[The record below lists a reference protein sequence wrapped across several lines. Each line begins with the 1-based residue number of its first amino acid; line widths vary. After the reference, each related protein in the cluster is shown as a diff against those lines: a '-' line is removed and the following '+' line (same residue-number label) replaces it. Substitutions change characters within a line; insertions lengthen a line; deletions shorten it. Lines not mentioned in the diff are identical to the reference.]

1 MKRKQLFSFLIDLLF
16 YIAGGMIYSVAVL
29 LFLTENEISPGGLT
43 GIATILNYLFSLPI
57 GTVVFILNIPLLAA
71 GFIKFGGVFIAKTAV
86 ATAVMSLTLD
96 ISGLFMPKM
105 KIDPILAALFG
116 GLLMGL
122 GISLFMLRGATTGG
136 TDIIAKLINRKFPH
150 LTVGRLMLAA
160 DAAVVGLS
168 ALVYK
173 NMESALYA
181 VIAIYAS
188 SRVMDLILYGADRG
202 KIIYVITDN
211 AKELSDSIM
220 SLINRGVTLL
230 DVTGAYTGTKRQML
244 MCTVRRHEV
253 AAVCR
258 LATSCD
264 KNAFIIVGEA
274 GEVLGEG
281 FKRNAS

>member
-173 NMESALYA
+173 NIESALYA

-258 LATSCD
+258 LATNCD

-281 FKRNAS
+281 FKRNA

>member
-1 MKRKQLFSFLIDLLF
+1 MKRKQLFSFLVDLLF

-274 GEVLGEG
+274 GEGLGEG
-281 FKRNAS
+281 FKTNI

>member
-1 MKRKQLFSFLIDLLF
+1 MKRKQLFSFLVDLLF
-16 YIAGGMIYSVAVL
+16 YIAGGIIYSVAVL

-96 ISGLFMPKM
+96 ISGLFIPKM

-173 NMESALYA
+173 NIESALYA

-258 LATSCD
+258 LATNCD

-281 FKRNAS
+281 FKRNA

>member
-96 ISGLFMPKM
+96 ISGIFMPKM

-168 ALVYK
+168 ALVYR
-173 NMESALYA
+173 NVESALYA

-281 FKRNAS
+281 FKRNA

>member
-71 GFIKFGGVFIAKTAV
+71 GFIKFGGIFIAKTAV

-168 ALVYK
+168 ALVYR
-173 NMESALYA
+173 NVESALYA

-258 LATSCD
+258 LATNCD

-281 FKRNAS
+281 FKRNA

>member
-16 YIAGGMIYSVAVL
+16 YITGGIIYSVAVL

-43 GIATILNYLFSLPI
+43 GIATILNYIFSLPI

-244 MCTVRRHEV
+244 MCIVRRHEV

-258 LATSCD
+258 LATNCD

-281 FKRNAS
+281 FKRNA

>member
-1 MKRKQLFSFLIDLLF
+1 MKRKQLFSFLVDLLF

-281 FKRNAS
+281 FKRNA

>member
-71 GFIKFGGVFIAKTAV
+71 GFIKFGGVFIVKTAV
-86 ATAVMSLTLD
+86 ASAVMSLTLD

-105 KIDPILAALFG
+105 QIDPILAALFG
-116 GLLMGL
+116 GLLMGM

-281 FKRNAS
+281 FKTNI

>member
-1 MKRKQLFSFLIDLLF
+1 MKRKQLFSFLVDLLF

-71 GFIKFGGVFIAKTAV
+71 GFIKFGGVFIVKTAV

-211 AKELSDSIM
+211 VKELSDSIM

-281 FKRNAS
+281 FKTNI

>member
-71 GFIKFGGVFIAKTAV
+71 GFIKFGGVFIAKTAI

-258 LATSCD
+258 LATNCD

-281 FKRNAS
+281 FKRNA

>member
-16 YIAGGMIYSVAVL
+16 YIAGGIIYSVAVL

-71 GFIKFGGVFIAKTAV
+71 GFIKFGGIFIAKTAV
-86 ATAVMSLTLD
+86 ATAVMSLTID

-281 FKRNAS
+281 FKTNI

>member
-16 YIAGGMIYSVAVL
+16 YIAGGIIYSVAVL

-281 FKRNAS
+281 FKTNI

>member
-71 GFIKFGGVFIAKTAV
+71 GFIKFGGIFIAKTAV

-136 TDIIAKLINRKFPH
+136 TDIIAKLINCKFPH

-258 LATSCD
+258 LAISCD

-281 FKRNAS
+281 FKTNI

>member
-1 MKRKQLFSFLIDLLF
+1 
-16 YIAGGMIYSVAVL
+16 
-29 LFLTENEISPGGLT
+29 
-43 GIATILNYLFSLPI
+43 
-57 GTVVFILNIPLLAA
+57 
-71 GFIKFGGVFIAKTAV
+71 
-86 ATAVMSLTLD
+86 
-96 ISGLFMPKM
+96 
-105 KIDPILAALFG
+105 
-116 GLLMGL
+116 
-122 GISLFMLRGATTGG
+122 
-136 TDIIAKLINRKFPH
+136 
-150 LTVGRLMLAA
+150 MLAA

-281 FKRNAS
+281 FKTNI

>member
-1 MKRKQLFSFLIDLLF
+1 MKRKQLFSFLVDLLF
-16 YIAGGMIYSVAVL
+16 YIAGGIIYSVAVL

-281 FKRNAS
+281 FKTNI

>member
-1 MKRKQLFSFLIDLLF
+1 MKRKQLFSFLVDLLF

-258 LATSCD
+258 LATNCD

-281 FKRNAS
+281 FKRNA

>member
-1 MKRKQLFSFLIDLLF
+1 MKRKQLFSFLVDLLF

-281 FKRNAS
+281 FKTNI

>member
-173 NMESALYA
+173 NIESALYA

-281 FKRNAS
+281 FKRNA

>member
-1 MKRKQLFSFLIDLLF
+1 MKRKQLFSFLVDLLF
-16 YIAGGMIYSVAVL
+16 YIAGGIIYSVAVL

-173 NMESALYA
+173 NIESALYA

-188 SRVMDLILYGADRG
+188 SRVMDLMLYGADRG

-281 FKRNAS
+281 FKRNA

>member
-1 MKRKQLFSFLIDLLF
+1 MKRKQLFSFLVDLLF

-71 GFIKFGGVFIAKTAV
+71 GFIKFGGVFIVKTAV

-96 ISGLFMPKM
+96 ISGVFMPKM

-281 FKRNAS
+281 FKTNI

>member
-1 MKRKQLFSFLIDLLF
+1 MKRKQLFSFLVDLLF

-71 GFIKFGGVFIAKTAV
+71 GFIKFGGIFIAKTAV

-105 KIDPILAALFG
+105 KIGPILAALFG

-281 FKRNAS
+281 FKTNI

>member
-71 GFIKFGGVFIAKTAV
+71 GFIKFGGIFIAKTAV

-116 GLLMGL
+116 GLFMGL

-281 FKRNAS
+281 FKTNI

>member
-1 MKRKQLFSFLIDLLF
+1 MKRKQLFSFLVDLLF
-16 YIAGGMIYSVAVL
+16 YIAGGIIYSVAVL

-71 GFIKFGGVFIAKTAV
+71 GFIKFGGIFIAKTAV

-105 KIDPILAALFG
+105 KINPILAALFG

-181 VIAIYAS
+181 VITIYAS

-281 FKRNAS
+281 FKTNI

>member
-1 MKRKQLFSFLIDLLF
+1 MKRKQLFSFLVDLLF

-57 GTVVFILNIPLLAA
+57 GTVVFILNIPLLVA
-71 GFIKFGGVFIAKTAV
+71 GFIKFGGIFIAKTAV

-136 TDIIAKLINRKFPH
+136 TDIIAKLINCKFPH

-281 FKRNAS
+281 FKTNI

>member
-1 MKRKQLFSFLIDLLF
+1 MKRKQLFSFLVDLLF
-16 YIAGGMIYSVAVL
+16 YIAGGIIYSVAVL

-71 GFIKFGGVFIAKTAV
+71 GFIKFGGIFIAKTAV

-281 FKRNAS
+281 FKRNA

>member
-1 MKRKQLFSFLIDLLF
+1 MKRKQLFSFLVDLLF

-71 GFIKFGGVFIAKTAV
+71 GFIKFGGVFIVKTAV

-202 KIIYVITDN
+202 KIIYLITDN

-281 FKRNAS
+281 FKTNI

>member
-1 MKRKQLFSFLIDLLF
+1 MKRKELFSFLIDLLF

-136 TDIIAKLINRKFPH
+136 TDIIAKLINCKFPH

-281 FKRNAS
+281 FKTNI

>member
-1 MKRKQLFSFLIDLLF
+1 MKRKQLFSFLVDLLF
-16 YIAGGMIYSVAVL
+16 YIAGGIIYSVAVL

-122 GISLFMLRGATTGG
+122 GISLFMLRDATTGG

-173 NMESALYA
+173 NIESALYA

-281 FKRNAS
+281 FKTNI

>member
-29 LFLTENEISPGGLT
+29 LFLAENEISPGGLT

-71 GFIKFGGVFIAKTAV
+71 GFIRFGGVFIAKTAV

-281 FKRNAS
+281 FKTNI

>member
-136 TDIIAKLINRKFPH
+136 TDIIAKLINCKFPH

-274 GEVLGEG
+274 GDS
-281 FKRNAS
+281 KQIYKDY

>member
-1 MKRKQLFSFLIDLLF
+1 MKRKQLFSFLVDLLF

-136 TDIIAKLINRKFPH
+136 TDIIAKLINCKFPH

-220 SLINRGVTLL
+220 SLINRGVTLI

-281 FKRNAS
+281 FKTNI

>member
-1 MKRKQLFSFLIDLLF
+1 MRRKRIFTFLTDILF
-16 YIAGGMIYSVAVL
+16 YIAGGFIYSTAVL
-29 LFLTENEISPGGLT
+29 LFLSENGISPGGLT

-57 GTVVFILNIPLLAA
+57 GAVVFVLNIPLLAA
-71 GFIKFGGVFIAKTAV
+71 AFIKFGGIFIAKTAV
-86 ATAVMSLTLD
+86 ATAIMSLTLD
-96 ISGLFMPKM
+96 ISGLFLPTI

-122 GISLFMLRGATTGG
+122 GLSLFMLRGATTGG
-136 TDIIAKLINRKFPH
+136 TDIIAKLINRRFPH

-160 DAAVVGLS
+160 DAAVVAAT

-173 NMESALYA
+173 NIESALYA
-181 VIAIYAS
+181 VIAIYTS
-188 SRVMDLILYGADRG
+188 SRVMDVILYGADRG

-211 AKELSDSIM
+211 SKELSDSIM
-220 SLINRGVTLL
+220 SLLNRGVTLL
-230 DVTGAYTGTKRQML
+230 NVTGAYTGAQRQML
-244 MCTVRRHEV
+244 MCTVRRNEV

-258 LATSCD
+258 LAAECD

-281 FKRNAS
+281 FKTKT

>member
-71 GFIKFGGVFIAKTAV
+71 GFIKFGGVFIVKTAV

-258 LATSCD
+258 LATNCD

-281 FKRNAS
+281 FKRNA

>member
-1 MKRKQLFSFLIDLLF
+1 MKRKQLFSFLVDLLF

-71 GFIKFGGVFIAKTAV
+71 GFIKFGGIFIAKTAV

-160 DAAVVGLS
+160 DAAVVGIS

-188 SRVMDLILYGADRG
+188 SRVMDLILYGADCG

-281 FKRNAS
+281 FKTNI

>member
-1 MKRKQLFSFLIDLLF
+1 MKRKQLFSFLTDLIF

-258 LATSCD
+258 LATNCD

-281 FKRNAS
+281 FKRNA

>member
-1 MKRKQLFSFLIDLLF
+1 MKRKQLFSFLVDLLF
-16 YIAGGMIYSVAVL
+16 YIAGGIIYSVAVL

-71 GFIKFGGVFIAKTAV
+71 GFIKFGGIFIAKTAV

-173 NMESALYA
+173 NIESALYA

-281 FKRNAS
+281 FKRNA

>member
-1 MKRKQLFSFLIDLLF
+1 MKRKQLFSFLTDLIF

-71 GFIKFGGVFIAKTAV
+71 GFIKFGGIFIAKTAV

-96 ISGLFMPKM
+96 VSGLFMPKM

-188 SRVMDLILYGADRG
+188 SRVTDLVLYGADRG

-244 MCTVRRHEV
+244 MCTVRRNEV

-281 FKRNAS
+281 FKRNA

>member
-1 MKRKQLFSFLIDLLF
+1 MKRKQLFSFLTDLIF

-71 GFIKFGGVFIAKTAV
+71 GFIKFGGIFISKTAV

-136 TDIIAKLINRKFPH
+136 SDIVAKLINRKFPH

-244 MCTVRRHEV
+244 MCTVRRNEV

-281 FKRNAS
+281 FKRNA